1 MHGMDR
7 TSLGAVSYSTRDAV
21 AEYRDNHNLP
31 NYDAA
36 LRQLLK
42 EADAS
47 DSLSAEIEYRH

>member
-1 MHGMDR
+1 MAMDR
-7 TSLGAVSYSTRDAV
+7 TSLGAGSYSTRDAV

-42 EADAS
+42 EAGAS
-47 DSLSAEIEYRH
+47 DTLSAKMESRH

>member
-1 MHGMDR
+1 MAMDR

-21 AEYRDNHNLP
+21 AKYRDNHNLP

-47 DSLSAEIEYRH
+47 DTLSADMECRH